1 MDVVTRSIISAGLD
15 ASSYVDGA
23 RKVEQANQQMA
34 RSAEGVVAAGAKVE
48 QTTARGARAFEAVQ
62 RELDRNY
69 AAQQRYERAL
79 ESINRAHD
87 RGLTTQARA
96 NELMAMAQQRYLGM
110 GSAAEAASSRLN
122 SMAAVNDNASR
133 RMVQGFQQAGYQ
145 VQDFAVQIASGQNAM
160 VAFAQQ
166 GSQLAGFFGA
176 GGVWV
181 GVALAVAAV
190 VTQLVSGKSAMER
203 FDEAIE
209 QSNARLERMASAA
222 QRARQSVSGLAED
235 MAAARTRF
243 ETMPASQREFEVER
257 LQNQMDVLQRQ
268 RERLF
273 REVESASGMQG
284 IQNAAGNV
292 ASAMRR
298 RGIDPEDPIRGLPE
312 QVRLATAAMLEFRAV
327 MADGA
332 QSTEAADSVIARL
345 GVRLAEASRLPGPL
359 GDALRRATEEIDKLY
374 PRADQLGVSMQS
386 TRNGLAAAGD
396 AAGRTAAQIAAL
408 ADEMARLAA
417 IGRGNPTMGLDARIM
432 RTQEQAAALRR
443 GGIAGYEAM
452 TGLHSEQ
459 DRATAAAREARESFI
474 RQQTPVV
481 GALEAERLA
490 RERDPD
496 FLMTGMAAARGEA
509 SLAANVAAR
518 REAEAAARRGGASG
532 ARIDRRFQGLVGES
546 EAQAAAQE
554 RIAAAYGQSEEAGR
568 RATIQEQALAAVRK
582 TGTERTLEEDAAVRR
597 IVEAHE
603 REARAKA
610 DVQTRSAERNLGREM
625 QMLEAE
631 TRLITASAEAR
642 ERELAALRAR
652 HAIEARGGDPDSEAS
667 RSFMAAS
674 EAAASARLEAARLRD
689 GFNEIQ
695 RVGEQAF
702 DRIGTAITAAFADG
716 SMKALDFG
724 NIARAVLAEVAQAA
738 LRLAIINPIKNSLFG
753 GNYATAG
760 TVMQIVGGGGN
771 ATSEAGGEGGFGSLG
786 GIGQLQSVGS
796 LFSSSTWG
804 GGGGWLSGFGG
815 LLGGSTAP
823 AISSLPALPTA
834 GSIAGTVPSAGMTIG
849 GASLGAWAAGIGL
862 GYMGGSMVGG
872 MIARTPAQ
880 RTNSQ
885 IGAGGG
891 ALAGAAI
898 GTAIFPGPGTV
909 IGGAIGGIAG
919 GAGGG
924 SLGPSSSFSGGDVGV
939 GIGPDGM
946 LIVTGTG
953 GKNWNAGAAR
963 DQTQQQLDQINAM
976 LRAGGISIQGIG
988 GFDWDRGTGG
998 QTIGFAGS
1006 GGSNNVFGPTEIFNR
1021 VRPGLTSSNDNL
1033 NTALRSSVVQSFQD
1047 VGNVAQFVTSIY
1059 EPLSK
1064 AKDYTR
1070 DYAEAVGAQIKVY
1083 DDAIARAKE
1092 LGLAEEGLTASRDK
1106 AMSDILDRRN
1116 TEVYSRERQ
1125 LEITQ
1130 ARLSGNSIGAN
1141 AMEFSLN
1148 YGLGRKDLIDFLRN
1162 SGVGDETETFQRI
1175 LGRYDN
1181 VTEIERARSDR
1192 AARDAAGGSFM
1203 QELTMGGLGGL
1214 APNARYAAGLRVWQD
1229 ARSSGDIDRITAAAR
1244 SFLPVARD
1252 YLGTSERFG
1261 ALSADVART
1270 VSRLGGD
1277 PLGLSTFINGQ
1288 SQANATLERIFGVQ
1302 SMAAEEVKALRKEQQ
1317 AMNATI
1323 QTLIGRLSAR
1333 V

>member
-23 RKVEQANQQMA
+23 RKVEAANQQMA
-34 RSAEGVVAAGAKVE
+34 RSAEGVVAAGTKVE

-62 RELDRNY
+62 RELDRNF

-79 ESINRAHD
+79 ESINRAQE
-87 RGLTTQARA
+87 RGLTSQTRA
-96 NELMAMAQQRYLGM
+96 NELMAMAQQRYGGMATAAEHAGSRLQGM
-110 GSAAEAASSRLN
+110 GQRIGQA
-122 SMAAVNDNASR
+122 
-133 RMVQGFQQAGYQ
+133 GFQLQDFTIQ
-145 VQDFAVQIASGQNAM
+145 VQSGTSWMTALS
-160 VAFAQQ
+160 QQ
-166 GSQLAGFFGA
+166 GSQFLGAFGTGGAIAGAVLAMGLVATQMLGA
-176 GGVWV
+176 KD
-181 GVALAVAAV
+181 AAER
-190 VTQLVSGKSAMER
+190 LNDAMEK
-203 FDEAIE
+203 
-209 QSNARLERMASAA
+209 
-222 QRARQSVSGLAED
+222 
-235 MAAARTRF
+235 
-243 ETMPASQREFEVER
+243 QRERFQAANDAAER
-257 LQNQMDVLQRQ
+257 YHEGRQ
-268 RERLF
+268 REA
-273 REVESASGMQG
+273 EN
-284 IQNAAGNV
+284 I
-292 ASAMRR
+292 
-298 RGIDPEDPIRGLPE
+298 
-312 QVRLATAAMLEFRAV
+312 VRLTTYYQTLTSEMREAERLRLLRTGNDLLQSRADMARGATSRVNNLDAANGIVPGMPLAESQMSIIGGPGQLSAGLERATALVREFHAQGDYSARAF
-327 MADGA
+327 
-332 QSTEAADSVIARL
+332 
-345 GVRLAEASRLPGPL
+345 
-359 GDALRRATEEIDKLY
+359 
-374 PRADQLGVSMQS
+374 DQLTVSLDGV
-386 TRNGLAAAGD
+386 
-396 AAGRTAAQIAAL
+396 
-408 ADEMARLAA
+408 
-417 IGRGNPTMGLDARIM
+417 
-432 RTQEQAAALRR
+432 RR
-443 GGIAGYEAM
+443 GGGAGAESINRLM
-452 TGLHSEQ
+452 QEIE
-459 DRATAAAREARESFI
+459 AARPRM
-474 RQQTPVV
+474 
-481 GALEAERLA
+481 LEAEREIERNSAQLA
-490 RERDPD
+490 ALTGNANGAATAFAGFGATLLTQAAPLRSLFTDLDRVNNQLSALRTGGLDRLEGADRAHRTLQRAGQDRTEEIAGYMARGMSQADATARADETPIAERIS
-496 FLMTGMAAARGEA
+496 AAARLARGEQEIREGRRNA
-509 SLAANVAAR
+509 EADQRRGESAGRGVAR
-518 REAEAAARRGGASG
+518 RFG
-532 ARIDRRFQGLVGES
+532 DLVTES
-546 EAQAAAQE
+546 AAQAAAQE

-771 ATSEAGGEGGFGSLG
+771 ATSAAGGEGGFGSLG

-849 GASLGAWAAGIGL
+849 GASLGAWGAGIGL

-898 GTAIFPGPGTV
+898 GTAIFPGVGTV

-1125 LEITQ
+1125 LEIAQ

-1148 YGLGRKDLIDFLRN
+1148 YGLGRRDLIDFLRN
-1162 SGVGDETETFQRI
+1162 SGVGDETETFTRI
-1175 LGRYDN
+1175 LGRYDS

-1203 QELTMGGLGGL
+1203 QDLTLGGLGGL

-1229 ARSSGDIDRITAAAR
+1229 ARSSGDVDRITAAAR
-1244 SFLPVARD
+1244 SFLPFARE

-1270 VSRLGGD
+1270 VSRAGGD

-1302 SMAAEEVKALRKEQQ
+1302 SMTSDEIKAIRRELATQ
-1317 AMNATI
+1317 NALV
-1323 QTLIGRLSAR
+1323 QTLLNRR
-1333 V
+1333 